1 MGMRHP
7 RPVTSQTTITSTF
20 HMWDSHDHQNG
31 GLPTVGASRNEGQNI
46 GVYFCDMLNCFVQE
60 TGQKME
66 SVSFMQFQSILICM
80 KRQNSFSV
88 LPLSLNNSLRRYSG
102 PSLPTHSAQNVNILF
117 SPRLNLLLVCL
128 LAFPPPSSVSQGNYI
143 LGGIILYNNH

>member
-1 MGMRHP
+1 MTIITVDDIEHEDHGCVEQPPLLYHKLQRPLPNTGSTPIMGMRHP

-60 TGQKME
+60 TG
-66 SVSFMQFQSILICM
+66 
-80 KRQNSFSV
+80 
-88 LPLSLNNSLRRYSG
+88 
-102 PSLPTHSAQNVNILF
+102 
-117 SPRLNLLLVCL
+117 
-128 LAFPPPSSVSQGNYI
+128 
-143 LGGIILYNNH
+143 